1 VDARRLTHVFRELK
15 ESTTNV
21 FRSVY
26 ALPPFTPLYVN
37 VEEVLICIK
46 EPFMLLTVSH
56 IH

>member
-1 VDARRLTHVFRELK
+1 LTHVFRELK